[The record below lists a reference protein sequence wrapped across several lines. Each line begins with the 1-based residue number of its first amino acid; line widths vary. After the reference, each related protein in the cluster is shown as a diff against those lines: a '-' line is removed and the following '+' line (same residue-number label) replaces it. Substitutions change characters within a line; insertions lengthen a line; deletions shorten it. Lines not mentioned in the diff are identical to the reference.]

1 MVRPGAWT
9 RIGVVVTSSYA
20 VLDPFQAFC
29 EHIVMAPVSN
39 GDNLLCY
46 RLPVPCDRCWGRF
59 FIMVLDEM
67 ENVLDCCQGQ
77 RAFVYKVPAS
87 DDVARSRWHNFV
99 GARVNAFGQSAAAF
113 VVEVPG
119 ETRVVATHG
128 LWGGAGRMLR
138 QHWAEVPVE
147 DVWSDVAESLA
158 ARLVTRG
165 EMFYRNRFYE
175 HLFPLGQG
183 EWGIPLLEAEL
194 VELVERVRA

>member
-1 MVRPGAWT
+1 
-9 RIGVVVTSSYA
+9 
-20 VLDPFQAFC
+20 
-29 EHIVMAPVSN
+29 
-39 GDNLLCY
+39 
-46 RLPVPCDRCWGRF
+46 
-59 FIMVLDEM
+59 
-67 ENVLDCCQGQ
+67 
-77 RAFVYKVPAS
+77 
-87 DDVARSRWHNFV
+87 
-99 GARVNAFGQSAAAF
+99 
-113 VVEVPG
+113 
-119 ETRVVATHG
+119 
-128 LWGGAGRMLR
+128 MLR